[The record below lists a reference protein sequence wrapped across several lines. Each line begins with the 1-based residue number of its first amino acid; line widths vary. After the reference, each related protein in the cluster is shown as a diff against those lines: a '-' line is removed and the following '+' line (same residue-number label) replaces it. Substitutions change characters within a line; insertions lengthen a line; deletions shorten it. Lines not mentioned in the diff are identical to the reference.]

1 LLSDNVSTLDL
12 DVLYRSQG
20 SEQKFRPMPTWMDQM
35 NPELRKHEV
44 LGQIVTSLLLDGNA
58 YISTLRDRAGRVVSI
73 SVLDPMTITPSMK
86 TDEDGL
92 SRITFQ
98 SDQAQGIEFTAR
110 DIVMVRNL
118 LKPGQIEGVSP
129 ITAAREFI
137 GLGLATGRYGSS
149 FFGNGALPGAVIEVP
164 GQLSEVGAQQ
174 LKSSWESVHKGAA
187 NGSRLAVLTEGSEFS
202 RQLSLS
208 PEDSQF
214 ILTKQST
221 VQDVCRLYGVP
232 PHLLADSSGS
242 TSWGSGL
249 AERFDCQRT
258 TIREALQYLE
268 GRGAIYRRGRS
279 GWFVSPKRLDYD
291 LSLPIPLAEI
301 ARLQGRELTTA
312 VLVADPGMQPPCRES
327 DAAFLVLRS
336 RALDGQPV
344 VIERIYMPDPYRT
357 SLLNSDLARPISS
370 LLEEEL
376 ELEITGERLTLN
388 PTVMDSELASL
399 FTATAGAPVLEIER
413 SRYSRGSLVS
423 VDVECWRPEAVRVT
437 VNTVWD
443 QD

>member
-1 LLSDNVSTLDL
+1 MIRRLLGNRSENRSLSFQDIWGRGMDMTSARTSSGEVVNYDSALTLSAVYAAIRLLSDNVSTLDL

-35 NPELRKHEV
+35 NPELRNHEV

-73 SVLDPMTITPSMK
+73 SVLDPTTITASMK

-129 ITAAREFI
+129 ITAAREFL
-137 GLGLATGRYGSS
+137 GLGLAVTKYGAS

-187 NGSRLAVLTEGSEFS
+187 NGSRLAVLTEGSKFS

-249 AERFDCQRT
+249 AEQTAAFATYSLRPLVNRVEAALTSILRSEGIAVAFAKFDLESMRRATNDRWDTYSTAIQTGVLSIDEVRSY
-258 TIREALQYLE
+258 ENLPALPDGKGSEHY
-268 GRGAIYRRGRS
+268 
-279 GWFVSPKRLDYD
+279 
-291 LSLPIPLAEI
+291 IPLN
-301 ARLQGRELTTA
+301 L
-312 VLVADPGMQPPCRES
+312 
-327 DAAFLVLRS
+327 
-336 RALDGQPV
+336 
-344 VIERIYMPDPYRT
+344 
-357 SLLNSDLARPISS
+357 
-370 LLEEEL
+370 
-376 ELEITGERLTLN
+376 
-388 PTVMDSELASL
+388 
-399 FTATAGAPVLEIER
+399 APVGQEP
-413 SRYSRGSLVS
+413 S
-423 VDVECWRPEAVRVT
+423 VDGV
-437 VNTVWD
+437 
-443 QD
+443 

>member
-1 LLSDNVSTLDL
+1 MIRRLLGNRSENRSLSFQDVWGRGLEMSSARTSSGEVVTYDSALTLSAVYAAIRLLSDNVSTLDL

-20 SEQKFRPMPTWMDQM
+20 SQKKFRPMPTWMDQM
-35 NPELRKHEV
+35 NPELRNHEV

-73 SVLDPMTITPSMK
+73 AVLDPTTITASMK

-118 LKPGQIEGVSP
+118 LKPGQIEGISP

-187 NGSRLAVLTEGSEFS
+187 NGSRLAVLTEGSKFS

-249 AERFDCQRT
+249 AEQTAAFATYSLRPLVNRVEAALTSILRSEGIAVAFAKFDLESMRRATNDRWDTYSTAIQTGVLSIDEVRSY
-258 TIREALQYLE
+258 ENLPALPDGKGSEHY
-268 GRGAIYRRGRS
+268 
-279 GWFVSPKRLDYD
+279 
-291 LSLPIPLAEI
+291 IPLN
-301 ARLQGRELTTA
+301 L
-312 VLVADPGMQPPCRES
+312 
-327 DAAFLVLRS
+327 
-336 RALDGQPV
+336 
-344 VIERIYMPDPYRT
+344 
-357 SLLNSDLARPISS
+357 
-370 LLEEEL
+370 
-376 ELEITGERLTLN
+376 
-388 PTVMDSELASL
+388 
-399 FTATAGAPVLEIER
+399 APVGQELPADD
-413 SRYSRGSLVS
+413 GV
-423 VDVECWRPEAVRVT
+423 
-437 VNTVWD
+437 
-443 QD
+443 

>member
-1 LLSDNVSTLDL
+1 MIRRLLGNRSENRSLSFQDIWGRGLDMTSARTVSGEVVTYDSALTLSAVYAAIRLLSDNVSTLDL
-12 DVLYRSQG
+12 DVLYRRQG
-20 SEQKFRPMPTWMDQM
+20 SEEKFRPMPTWVDQM
-35 NPELRKHEV
+35 NPELRNHEV

-73 SVLDPMTITPSMK
+73 SVLDPTTITPTMK

-98 SDQAQGIEFTAR
+98 SGQAQGVEFTAR
-110 DIVMVRNL
+110 DIVMVRNV

-129 ITAAREFI
+129 ITAAREFL
-137 GLGLATGRYGSS
+137 GLGLAVTKYGAS

-187 NGSRLAVLTEGSEFS
+187 NGSRLAVLTEGSKFS

-249 AERFDCQRT
+249 AEQT
-258 TIREALQYLE
+258 
-268 GRGAIYRRGRS
+268 
-279 GWFVSPKRLDYD
+279 
-291 LSLPIPLAEI
+291 
-301 ARLQGRELTTA
+301 
-312 VLVADPGMQPPCRES
+312 
-327 DAAFLVLRS
+327 AAFATYSLRPLVNRVEAALTSILRS
-336 RALDGQPV
+336 EGIAVAYCRMELESMRRATNDRWDTYSTAIQTGVLSIDEVRAYEGLPALPDGKGDVHYIALNLAPV
-344 VIERIYMPDPYRT
+344 GEQTV
-357 SLLNSDLARPISS
+357 
-370 LLEEEL
+370 EEE
-376 ELEITGERLTLN
+376 
-388 PTVMDSELASL
+388 P
-399 FTATAGAPVLEIER
+399 
-413 SRYSRGSLVS
+413 
-423 VDVECWRPEAVRVT
+423 
-437 VNTVWD
+437 
-443 QD
+443 